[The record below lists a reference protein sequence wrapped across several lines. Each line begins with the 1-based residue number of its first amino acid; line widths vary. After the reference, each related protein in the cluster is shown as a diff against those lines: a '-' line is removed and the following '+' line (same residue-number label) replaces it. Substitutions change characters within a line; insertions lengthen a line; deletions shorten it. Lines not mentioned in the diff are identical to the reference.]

1 MGKRVP
7 GLFMPKGI
15 PKRIPGLF
23 GSLWVF
29 GYPPASPLQALR
41 TYTLTIYEGLARVF
55 AVQGGF
61 GGFGT
66 FGPVRGFGTFGLWR
80 HKRVRV
86 AQW

>member
-1 MGKRVP
+1 
-7 GLFMPKGI
+7 MPKGI

-55 AVQGGF
+55 AAQGALADLALLGLYADLALLGF
-61 GGFGT
+61 G
-66 FGPVRGFGTFGLWR
+66 VIRGYE
-80 HKRVRV
+80 
-86 AQW
+86 